1 MSRILGSFG
10 CKRFIK
16 LGFAFLIVMFLSP
29 SLRAQ
34 QDKGSVSGTV
44 TDPQNALISKV
55 RVIGDKP
62 GDWCGPYHDTTDA
75 GIYRVPLG
83 SRQVHGRVHKKWL

>member
-10 CKRFIK
+10 CKRFIR

-44 TDPQNALISKV
+44 TDQQSALISKV
-55 RVIGDKP
+55 RVLVTNQATGLV
-62 GDWCGPYHDTTDA
+62 YSTDTTD
-75 GIYRVPLG
+75 G
-83 SRQVHGRVHKKWL
+83 

>member
-44 TDPQNALISKV
+44 TDPQNALVSE
-55 RVIGDKP
+55 G
-62 GDWCGPYHDTTDA
+62 
-75 GIYRVPLG
+75 
-83 SRQVHGRVHKKWL
+83 

>member
-1 MSRILGSFG
+1 MSMILGSFG

-44 TDPQNALISKV
+44 TDQQSALISKV
-55 RVIGDKP
+55 RVIVTNQATGLV
-62 GDWCGPYHDTTDA
+62 YATDTTVWSLSVTLRIIDA
-75 GIYRVPLG
+75 
-83 SRQVHGRVHKKWL
+83 HNA